1 VWNLSDER
9 VAAEIARHHYDVAVE
24 SARHLSSLA
33 RQKDK
38 GEYHVLRRRLASSL
52 SDVDRYAVLLADRW
66 ERER

>member
-1 VWNLSDER
+1 MWNLIDAR
-9 VAAEIARHHYDVAVE
+9 VAPEIARHHYDVAVE
-24 SARHLSSLA
+24 SARHLSSLS

>member
-1 VWNLSDER
+1 MWNLSDER
-9 VAAEIARHHYDVAVE
+9 VAAEIARHYYDVAVE
-24 SARHLSSLA
+24 SARHLSILS

-38 GEYHVLRRRLASSL
+38 GEYHVMRRRLASSL